1 MELVPLKPSL
11 WTENL
16 PVQTTINPKLAKEI
30 GLNESL
36 MLLQIGYWIN
46 ATHNLRDN
54 EWWTFQSLQEM
65 KEHAFPYWSIATIGR
80 IINALVDLNLIK
92 KTDVYNKRKS
102 DRTQWFTLNI
112 DGIAQLES
120 IQVNFSLA
128 DVKPSENKKTKSRPT
143 ISQDEKSISQNEKT
157 ISQDETALPKYIPK
171 EIPKESTTSPLA
183 AENATDGNTQQAKKS
198 KPATPNDPL
207 FNWVAWN
214 CFDLDPF
221 AEIHKPELKR
231 NSGRIGKIKAYLLEK
246 AATIEQLDRFKAY
259 YAHNMAGYSMPKDDA
274 KFSVHFK
281 KFLDNSKP
289 VGVANIDPPKRP
301 SVRDFVVFEKPEGKK
316 AAGE

>member
-1 MELVPLKPSL
+1 MSL
-11 WTENL
+11 DKFEGA
-16 PVQTTINPKLAKEI
+16 QIRRAKHEKDFVVI
-30 GLNESL
+30 HRHTAQDRNISFEARG
-36 MLLQIGYWIN
+36 MLLYLLSKPDDW
-46 ATHNLRDN
+46 
-54 EWWTFQSLQEM
+54 
-65 KEHAFPYWSIATIGR
+65 
-80 IINALVDLNLIK
+80 
-92 KTDVYNKRKS
+92 
-102 DRTQWFTLNI
+102 
-112 DGIAQLES
+112 S
-120 IQVNFSLA
+120 IQVADLA
-128 DVKPSENKKTKSRPT
+128 QQCQKGRVYRILKDLIEAGYIENRERKQLPNGKFEWTPYILHERPITNIVPFPEKPEMVLPDMENTDILVNTEVQNKE
-143 ISQDEKSISQNEKT
+143 EKN
-157 ISQDETALPKYIPK
+157 
-171 EIPKESTTSPLA
+171 TSPLA
-183 AENATDGNTQQAKKS
+183 DEPRTDGNTQQAKKS